1 LPHSATTDAT
11 TAAAPSLSFDPLAAS
26 QSGKKKKKAAK
37 ASEDVPEALRDLARG
52 LAQLVEGGM
61 GNEDE
66 VHATLAALEAQTRAS
81 TGVGEGGASAPDR
94 DLLEGLDGLDEAG
107 YQALLQQFETM
118 GSDPSMASV
127 LDTFM
132 SQLLSKSVLYEPLQ
146 QISLRVRVTAMRV
159 SARSHSHLSIPHT
172 WPARAAACLR
182 SSLQGTPARVS
193 WWRSCW
199 PSLTT
204 RRRMWGT

>member
-1 LPHSATTDAT
+1 M
-11 TAAAPSLSFDPLAAS
+11 AAS

-146 QISLRVRVTAMRV
+146 QISLRVRVTATPCLHALTRTSV
-159 SARSHSHLSIPHT
+159 SLIPGQRARQ
-172 WPARAAACLR
+172 PACGAACKVH
-182 SSLQGTPARVS
+182 P
-193 WWRSCW
+193 
-199 PSLTT
+199 PE
-204 RRRMWGT
+204 